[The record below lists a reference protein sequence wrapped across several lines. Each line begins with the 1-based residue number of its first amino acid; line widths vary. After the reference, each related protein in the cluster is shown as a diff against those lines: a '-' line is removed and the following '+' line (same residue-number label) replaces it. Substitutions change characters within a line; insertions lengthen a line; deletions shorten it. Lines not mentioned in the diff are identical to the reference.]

1 MNDCPMNV
9 QVHAFLPES
18 SVNGPG
24 LRSVLWVQ
32 GCFMACPG
40 CFNPETH
47 SMSGGESW
55 SVEEILSR
63 IPNTVE
69 GISISGGEPFLQ
81 VAACY
86 SLARACHGRGL
97 TVLVYTGYR
106 WEFLAQGTSE
116 DAKALL
122 GECDYLIDGR
132 FEASSRSNH
141 PWVGSGNQRV
151 LQMKPTVRILN
162 EAPEPLN
169 EALGELHIT
178 PSGDII
184 ITGFFE

>member
-1 MNDCPMNV
+1 MTDQAMSI
-9 QVHAFLPES
+9 QVHGFLAES

-40 CFNPETH
+40 CFNTETH
-47 SMSGGESW
+47 PMSGGETW
-55 SVEEILSR
+55 TLETILSH
-63 IPNTVE
+63 IPASVE

-81 VAACY
+81 AAACY
-86 SLARACHGRGL
+86 SLARACHERGL
-97 TVLVYTGYR
+97 SVLVYTGYR
-106 WEFLAQGTSE
+106 WEFLAQGSSS
-116 DAKALL
+116 DAKSLL

-132 FEASSRSNH
+132 FEVSTRPNH

-151 LQMKPTVRILN
+151 IQLKPRVRILN
-162 EAPEPLN
+162 EATEPLS
-169 EALGELHIT
+169 ESLSELHIT